1 MRPRTPH
8 ISVTVTKDVYEGGA
22 TEVSP
27 LAAPRF
33 TKRFRRLCQ
42 VAAISGTE
50 RSQQVVDGLLPV
62 SMVYGNGP
70 WREPEDWMGAIES
83 LFGLSLSESDVS
95 AARDRAI
102 QAKTLSYNTFRGEYA
117 LSSEAQRATTDRIQA
132 GEDLERR
139 AQTSWLAEVEHLVP
153 EQSSDALWSC
163 LLAYAGKAFLS
174 HGMDAVKLFDPSV
187 NNYSDFTGDEAPDAL
202 LKAAVSE
209 TGLADNLLPEI
220 SQSIAVF
227 FDGRDPDRVEYI
239 LELVNSTFNFLA
251 LGLDEETRGSL
262 ANNVPE
268 LTIFVDTNVIY
279 SIIGAHA
286 NPHDAISVDLFNL
299 LKQDKFP
306 FKIFYHEKTLSELEK
321 TMSAAEDRLRQLHYT
336 PALSRA
342 RLNFPRAMS
351 SIEMRYH
358 QLNSEVATPVDIFF
372 GRYSNLPVLLAQFGL
387 TIFRESGTSREESYK
402 RAELVEEYRAYLT
415 EKSHREKPYAT
426 LDHDVAIWLTAAN
439 RQKPRGKGP
448 LFSGALIVSADNIFR
463 KFDRDVLSPVYGSG
477 TWIVTR
483 PDTLARALRIF
494 LTPNRQS
501 DAAFSQ
507 IFAMPEFRGI
517 GQDRNEIV
525 SRVAAYLATYADL
538 PEETATKLLANDLLI
553 SRMKD
558 ADNRDGTFE
567 RLIQEELV
575 RENEA
580 LVEERESTLAQM
592 RRVTNDAQ
600 KEMAS
605 ISRELSARGDPE
617 LVDRM
622 EELQRLIGQS
632 FSVNIG
638 KVVMADEYSGG
649 YFQNIQSQI
658 GAQGPN
664 VKAQDFTQQADQR
677 QLTADMPALSLE
689 LESLKQ
695 QLVTEAASADDYRAV
710 AEIQAAREAADEG
723 NEGGVRQ
730 HLANAGRW
738 ALEVAVRVG
747 TSVAETAL
755 RQAIGAG

>member
-1 MRPRTPH
+1 
-8 ISVTVTKDVYEGGA
+8 
-22 TEVSP
+22 
-27 LAAPRF
+27 
-33 TKRFRRLCQ
+33 
-42 VAAISGTE
+42 
-50 RSQQVVDGLLPV
+50 
-62 SMVYGNGP
+62 
-70 WREPEDWMGAIES
+70 MGAIES